1 MSSVSSSVPSRD
13 SAPAPPVTAAPPG
26 PRCARGAWLTAVAV
40 VLIALNLRLGI
51 SSASA
56 LLEALRTD
64 LALPSAVA
72 ALLPT
77 LPTLCFAAAGAGT
90 GALARRAG
98 AERAVLLALA
108 ALTAGLAIRAVPA
121 VWALLAG
128 TALGMSG
135 LALCNVLL
143 PTLVRTHFPGRTGL
157 LTGVYTTTL
166 ALGAAAASAVSVP
179 LADSVGSPSLG
190 LAVWAVPALAA
201 LVVWAAVRARAPRAA
216 DGSVGGPGGRISLR
230 AVARTRLGAL
240 VTVYFGLQALNA
252 YAVVGWLP
260 SLLSGQG
267 MSEGAAGAVLAVTQA
282 VGIPVSF
289 VVLAA
294 VKGPGRLR
302 GAFVG
307 VSLAMLAGFTGLLLA
322 PVALPMV
329 WAVLVGLGMCS
340 FPLVLAVIAQSGSSP
355 AETTALS
362 TLSQSLGYLLAA
374 LGPLA
379 VGLLHGATGG
389 WTAPMAALLVTAAA
403 QLVAGVLLSRCR
415 GDG

>member
-1 MSSVSSSVPSRD
+1 MSS
-13 SAPAPPVTAAPPG
+13 SAPPGGLTSTLPITAAPPG
-26 PRCARGAWLTAVAV
+26 PRRARAAWLTAVAV

-64 LALPSAVA
+64 LALPPAVA
-72 ALLPT
+72 ALLPA

-179 LADSVGSPSLG
+179 LARALGSPSLG
-190 LAVWAVPALAA
+190 LAVWAGPALAA
-201 LVVWAAVRARAPRAA
+201 LMMWAAVRARAPRGVKTAA
-216 DGSVGGPGGRISLR
+216 GVPGERISLR
-230 AVARTRLGAL
+230 AVARTRAGVL
-240 VTVYFGLQALNA
+240 VTAYFGLQALNA

-289 VVLAA
+289 AVLAVA
-294 VKGPGRLR
+294 KGPGRLR

-307 VSLAMLAGFTGLLLA
+307 VSLAMLAGFTGLLVA

-340 FPLVLAVIAQSGSSP
+340 FPLVLAVIAQSGGSP

-362 TLSQSLGYLLAA
+362 TLAQSLGYLLAA

-403 QLVAGVLLSRCR
+403 QLVAGVLLSRR
-415 GDG
+415 P